1 MVWLALIL
9 ASAVTIAAAIFLTVR
24 GLEAFRTFKRFSVAA
39 GSELERLAAASGETE
54 RHLALAAESGTQL
67 EASLARLRSSR
78 AQLNV
83 LMAAIADV
91 RAAVD
96 RVTGIVPSK

>member
-1 MVWLALIL
+1 MVWLALIIAL
-9 ASAVTIAAAIFLTVR
+9 ALTIASAIFLTLR
-24 GLEAFRTFKRFSVAA
+24 GLEAFRNFKRLSVVA
-39 GSELERLAAASGETE
+39 GAELERIEAASGEME

-91 RAAVD
+91 QAAVG
-96 RVTGIVPSK
+96 RVTGVVPRK